1 METVMTIN
9 DDSFMSTLTDM
20 PVVRGDAVYIN
31 GRRYTRA
38 EAFPA
43 YMQAYA
49 GVTLA
54 TKVRQEKQALVY
66 SRIKEID
73 YDFNK
78 LDYAS
83 NEWQIF
89 LDFYGENVD
98 N

>member
-1 METVMTIN
+1 METVTTIN
-9 DDSFMSTLTDM
+9 DDSFMSTLTNM

-31 GRRYTRA
+31 GKKYTKA

-54 TKVRQEKQALVY
+54 TKGRQEKQILVWN
-66 SRIKEID
+66 RIKEID
-73 YDFNK
+73 YDSNK
-78 LDYAS
+78 LDYAN

-89 LDFYGENVD
+89 LDFYGEDVD